1 MSIEKPIEKPIDEL
15 TPDAATPSRVF
26 DVEHVLA
33 GLTLEEKASLLS
45 GLDFWTTQPVGREG
59 VTVPGVMVTD
69 GPHGLR
75 KQADSPDH
83 LGLGNSVPATCFPT
97 AATLGSTWDPA
108 LLRRVGEALGRE
120 TRANDVAVLL
130 GPGINIKRSPLNG
143 RNFEY
148 LSEDP
153 VIAGELGAA
162 LVAGVQS
169 QGVGTSLKHFAAN
182 NQEADRMRV
191 SADVDER
198 TLREIYL
205 AGFERVVK
213 QAQPWTV
220 MCSYNKINDV
230 YASQNHWLLTEVLRD
245 EWGFEGLVMSDWGAV
260 RDRVAAVAAGLD
272 LEMPAS
278 GGRTDAEVVAAV
290 RDGSLDEAVVDVA
303 ARRVLHLVARAL
315 PALDSARA
323 AAAGP
328 AAGPA
333 GYDADAHHALAREAA
348 AAGTVLLKNDGV
360 PVGGAADSSADGAAD
375 REAAAPLLPLASGDG
390 VAVVGELART
400 PRYQGAGSSQVNPTR
415 LDDALTALR
424 AATGADVPFAA
435 GYTVDGADLGSG
447 TDEAA
452 LRAQAVE
459 VARAAG
465 TVLVFLGLPASY
477 ESEGFDREHM
487 DLPAEQVAL
496 LEAVAAVNPRI
507 VVVLANGSAVSV
519 AAWQHLAP
527 AVVEGWLGGQAGG
540 SGVVD
545 VLLGAVNPAG
555 RLAET
560 LPLRLVDNPSYGNFP
575 GELGHV
581 RYGEGVLV
589 GYRWY
594 DARQADVAY
603 PFGHGLSYT
612 TFAYDGVAAEAL
624 APGSDPAADDAAVR
638 VRVTVTNTGELPG
651 AEVVQVYVGD
661 PVAQV
666 LRPEREL
673 KAFAKVDL
681 APGESRE
688 LTFDLTARDLSYWH
702 PVLRR
707 WVVEGGEFVVS
718 VGASSRDLRG
728 SATVVVDGDDVRLP
742 LAELSTVA
750 EAIDHPVVGP
760 QVDALVHGGA
770 VADDMLGMIGDMPL
784 AVVADFGMAGFDR
797 ARLATLLAEA
807 NA

>member
-1 MSIEKPIEKPIDEL
+1 MSTEEL
-15 TPDAATPSRVF
+15 TPDSAAAASAAPPVPPVPRSGAL
-26 DVEHVLA
+26 DVERVLA
-33 GLTLEEKASLLS
+33 ELTLEEKASLLS
-45 GLDFWTTQPVGREG
+45 GRDFWTTQPVDRAGAA
-59 VTVPGVMVTD
+59 VPAVMVTD

-83 LGLGNSVPATCFPT
+83 LGIGLSVPATCFPT
-97 AATLGSTWDPA
+97 AVTLGSTWDPA

-153 VIAGELGAA
+153 VVSGELGSA
-162 LVAGVQS
+162 LVSGVQS

-205 AGFERVVK
+205 AGFERVVT

-220 MCSYNKINDV
+220 MCSYNKVNDV

-290 RDGSLDEAVVDVA
+290 REGRLDEAVVDVA

-315 PALDSARA
+315 PALDRA
-323 AAAGP
+323 AQDQAG
-328 AAGPA
+328 GQA
-333 GYDADAHHALAREAA
+333 GYDVGAHHALAREAA

-360 PVGGAADSSADGAAD
+360 PADGTADSSPG
-375 REAAAPLLPLASGDG
+375 APLLPLVSGDG
-390 VAVVGELART
+390 VAVLGELART

-415 LDDALTALR
+415 LDDALSALR
-424 AATGADVPFAA
+424 AASGSEVPFAA
-435 GYTVDGADLGSG
+435 GYTIDGADLGSG
-447 TDEAA
+447 TDESE
-452 LRAQAVE
+452 LRAEAVE
-459 VARAAG
+459 VARTAG
-465 TVLVFLGLPASY
+465 TVLVFLGLPGSY
-477 ESEGFDREHM
+477 ESEGFDRAHL

-496 LEAVAAVNPRI
+496 LEAVAAVNPRV

-519 AAWQHLAP
+519 ASWQHLAP

-545 VLLGAVNPAG
+545 VLVGSVNPVG

-560 LPLRLVDNPSYGNFP
+560 LPLRLADNPSYGNFP

-594 DARQADVAY
+594 DARQLEVAY

-612 TFAYDGVAAEAL
+612 TFAYDGISAEVLRSAAGA
-624 APGSDPAADDAAVR
+624 GSDAVVR
-638 VRVTVTNTGELPG
+638 VVATVTNTGGRAG

-661 PVAQV
+661 PEAQV

-673 KAFAKVDL
+673 KTFAKVDL

-728 SATVVVDGDDVRLP
+728 AATVVVDGDDVRLP
-742 LAELSTVA
+742 LEPLSTVA
-750 EAIDHPVVGP
+750 EAIGHPVVGP
-760 QVDALVHGGA
+760 RIDALVHGGA
-770 VADDMLGMIGDMPL
+770 VGDEMLAMIGDMPL
-784 AVVADFGMAGFDR
+784 AVIADFGLAGFDR
-797 ARLATLLAEA
+797 AGLAALLAEA

>member
-1 MSIEKPIEKPIDEL
+1 MSIEESVEEP
-15 TPDAATPSRVF
+15 TARGRAF

-45 GLDFWTTQPVGREG
+45 GLDFWTTQPLARDGG
-59 VTVPGVMVTD
+59 VAVPGVMVTD

-83 LGLGNSVPATCFPT
+83 IGLGNSVPATCFPT

-108 LLRRVGEALGRE
+108 LVRRVGEALGRE

-162 LVAGVQS
+162 LVTGIQS

-205 AGFERVVK
+205 AGFERVVT

-220 MCSYNKINDV
+220 MCSYNRINDV

-278 GGRTDAEVVAAV
+278 GGRTDAEVVTAV
-290 RDGSLDEAVVDVA
+290 REGRLDEAVVDVA
-303 ARRVLHLVARAL
+303 ARRVLHLVARSL
-315 PALDSARA
+315 PALDAP
-323 AAAGP
+323 GT
-328 AAGPA
+328 
-333 GYDADAHHALAREAA
+333 YDAEAHHALAREAA
-348 AAGTVLLKNDGV
+348 AAGTVLLKNA
-360 PVGGAADSSADGAAD
+360 PTGG
-375 REAAAPLLPLASGDG
+375 APLLPLASGDG

-424 AATGADVPFAA
+424 TATGADVPFAA

-447 TDEAA
+447 TDDDA
-452 LRAQAVE
+452 LRAEAVDL
-459 VARAAG
+459 ARTAE
-465 TVLVFLGLPASY
+465 TLLVFLGLPASY
-477 ESEGFDREHM
+477 ESEGFDRTHL
-487 DLPAEQVAL
+487 DLPAQQVAL
-496 LEAVAAVNPRI
+496 LEAVAAVNPRV

-519 AAWQHLAP
+519 APWQDLAP
-527 AVVEGWLGGQAGG
+527 ALVEGWLGGQAGG

-545 VLLGAVNPAG
+545 VLLGTVNPAG

-594 DARQADVAY
+594 DARELDVAY

-612 TFAYDGVAAEAL
+612 TFAYDGVSAEVLGSAALTAD
-624 APGSDPAADDAAVR
+624 GDPVVR
-638 VRVTVTNTGELPG
+638 VRTTVTNTGERAG

-661 PVAQV
+661 PEAQV
-666 LRPEREL
+666 QRPEREL
-673 KAFAKVDL
+673 KAFAKVYL

-688 LTFDLTARDLSYWH
+688 VTLDLTARDLSYWH

-718 VGASSRDLRG
+718 IGASSRDLLG

-742 LAELSTVA
+742 LGELSTVA
-750 EAIDHPVVGP
+750 EAIDHPVVGA

-770 VADDMLGMIGDMPL
+770 VGDDLLAMVGDMPL
-784 AVVADFGMAGFDR
+784 AVIADFGLAGFDR
-797 ARLATLLAEA
+797 ERLAALLSEA
-807 NA
+807 ND

>member
-1 MSIEKPIEKPIDEL
+1 MSIEEL
-15 TPDAATPSRVF
+15 TPDADTPGRVF
-26 DVEHVLA
+26 DVERVLA

-45 GLDFWTTQPVGREG
+45 GQDFWTTQPVARDGAAG
-59 VTVPGVMVTD
+59 SAAVPSVMVTD

-97 AATLGSTWDPA
+97 AVTLGSTWDPA
-108 LLRRVGEALGRE
+108 LVRRVGEALGRE

-213 QAQPWTV
+213 RAQPWTV

-260 RDRVAAVAAGLD
+260 RDRVAGVAAGLD

-290 RDGSLDEAVVDVA
+290 REGHLDEALVDVA
-303 ARRVLHLVARAL
+303 ARRVLHLVARSL
-315 PALDSARA
+315 PALDAP
-323 AAAGP
+323 GT
-328 AAGPA
+328 
-333 GYDADAHHALAREAA
+333 YDADAHHALAREAA
-348 AAGTVLLKNDGV
+348 AAGTVLLKNAAV
-360 PVGGAADSSADGAAD
+360 PTGTTAGT
-375 REAAAPLLPLASGDG
+375 PLLPLAAGDG

-424 AATGADVPFAA
+424 AATGAEVPFAA

-452 LRAQAVE
+452 LVAEAVE
-459 VARAAG
+459 VARTAG

-477 ESEGFDREHM
+477 ESEGFDRAHM
-487 DLPAEQVAL
+487 DLPAGQVAL
-496 LEAVAAVNPRI
+496 LEAVAAVNERV

-519 AAWQHLAP
+519 APWQHLAP

-560 LPLRLVDNPSYGNFP
+560 LPLRLADNPSYGNFP

-594 DARQADVAY
+594 DARQAEVAY

-612 TFAYDGVAAEAL
+612 TFAYDGVAAEVL
-624 APGSDPAADDAAVR
+624 GSGAHAADDAPAVR
-638 VRVTVTNTGELPG
+638 VRVTVTNTGERAG

-661 PVAQV
+661 PAAQV
-666 LRPEREL
+666 FRPEREL
-673 KAFAKVDL
+673 KAFAKVEL
-681 APGESRE
+681 APGEARE
-688 LTFDLTARDLSYWH
+688 LTLDLTARDLAYWH

-750 EAIDHPVVGP
+750 EAMDHPVVGP
-760 QVDALVHGGA
+760 RIDALVHGGA

-784 AVVADFGMAGFDR
+784 AVVADFGLAGFTRTD
-797 ARLATLLAEA
+797 LATLLSAA